1 MSDCLRDVALAREF
15 GFKGECLGLFPG
27 PGGYKIAQ
35 MRAFGSGVPPSKR
48 RVIVVKGQEHWAGR
62 ALKALTAIQHCADQ
76 LEGYEIVVYYTTE
89 NVHAVVRHMQQTTQL
104 NIKALQGAQPHDDII
119 RLMGQARVALGLAIS
134 DGVPNAM
141 LEAMTMGA
149 FPIQS
154 DTGATGEWIDSGRN
168 GLMVQPEDVKGVE
181 AALRKALSDDALV
194 DSAAEINRHL
204 TDERI
209 DENVVRPK
217 VLAAYERVM
226 SAI

>member
-1 MSDCLRDVALAREF
+1 
-15 GFKGECLGLFPG
+15 
-27 PGGYKIAQ
+27 
-35 MRAFGSGVPPSKR
+35 
-48 RVIVVKGQEHWAGR
+48 
-62 ALKALTAIQHCADQ
+62 
-76 LEGYEIVVYYTTE
+76 
-89 NVHAVVRHMQQTTQL
+89 MQQTTQL